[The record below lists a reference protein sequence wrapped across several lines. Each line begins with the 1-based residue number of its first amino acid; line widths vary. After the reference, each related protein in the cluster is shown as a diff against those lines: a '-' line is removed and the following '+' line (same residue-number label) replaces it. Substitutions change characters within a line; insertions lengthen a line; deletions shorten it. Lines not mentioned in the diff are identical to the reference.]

1 MTDWSVIKDGS
12 MLPPGEPKFRRRPA
26 DRPAEILAAA
36 LEVFAARG
44 FQAARL
50 EEVAK
55 RAGVSK
61 GALYL
66 YFETKADLFRAVVT
80 DAISPNIE
88 RVKAVASA
96 DLPLEQVVRMALP
109 MLARQVVSDRRIT
122 GVVKLVIAESRNHP
136 ELAAIWRE
144 TVVEPGVALISGLIA
159 KAQARGEVRPGD
171 PRLFAFG
178 LMGPM
183 VLSMVWRETFEPVGA
198 EPVDVVALAEQHVET
213 VLRGMRP

>member
-1 MTDWSVIKDGS
+1 

-88 RVKAVASA
+88 RVKAVAAA
-96 DLPLEQVVRMALP
+96 DLPLEQVVRMVLP

-136 ELAAIWRE
+136 ELAAIWRD

>member
-1 MTDWSVIKDGS
+1 
-12 MLPPGEPKFRRRPA
+12 MLPPGEPKFRRRPEA
-26 DRPAEILAAA
+26 RPAEILAAA
-36 LEVFAARG
+36 LEVFAERG

-88 RVKAVASA
+88 RVKAMATAEV
-96 DLPLEQVVRMALP
+96 PLETAVRMGIG
-109 MLARQVVSDRRIT
+109 MLARTVVADRRIS

-136 ELAAIWRE
+136 ELATIWHE
-144 TVVEPGVALISGLIA
+144 TVVQPGIALMSGLIA
-159 KAQARGEVRPGD
+159 AAQAKGEVRSGD

-198 EPVDVVALAEQHVET
+198 EPVDVVKLADQHLDT
-213 VLRGMRP
+213 VLKGMRP

>member
-1 MTDWSVIKDGS
+1 
-12 MLPPGEPKFRRRPA
+12 MLPLGEPKFRRRPA

-36 LEVFAARG
+36 LEVFAERG

-96 DLPLEQVVRMALP
+96 EVPFEAAARMALGL
-109 MLARQVVSDRRIT
+109 LARTVVTDRRIS

-136 ELAAIWRE
+136 ELATIWHE
-144 TVVEPGVALISGLIA
+144 TVIEPGLRLISGLIA
-159 KAQARGEVRPGD
+159 AAQERGEVRPGD

-183 VLSMVWRETFEPVGA
+183 LLSMVWRETFEPVGA
-198 EPVDVVALAEQHVET
+198 EPVDVVKLADQHLDTALK
-213 VLRGMRP
+213 GMRP

>member
-1 MTDWSVIKDGS
+1 
-12 MLPPGEPKFRRRPA
+12 MLPAGQPKFRRRPQA
-26 DRPAEILAAA
+26 RPAEILAAA
-36 LEVFAARG
+36 LEVFAERG
-44 FQAARL
+44 FQGARL
-50 EEVAK
+50 EEVAR

-80 DAISPNIE
+80 DAVSPNIE

-96 DLPLEQVVRMALP
+96 DLPLEQAARLALP
-109 MLARQVVSDRRIT
+109 MLARQVVSDRRIS

-136 ELAAIWRE
+136 ELASIWRE
-144 TVVEPGVALISGLIA
+144 TVVEPGMALISRLIA
-159 KAQARGEVRPGD
+159 AAQARGEVRPGD

-198 EPVDVVALAEQHVET
+198 EPIDAVKLAEQHVET

>member
-1 MTDWSVIKDGS
+1 
-12 MLPPGEPKFRRRPA
+12 MLPVGQPKFRRRPA
-26 DRPAEILAAA
+26 DRPAEILSAA
-36 LEVFAARG
+36 LEVFAERG

-50 EEVAK
+50 EEVAR

-80 DAISPNIE
+80 DAISPNLE
-88 RVKAVASA
+88 RTKAVASA
-96 DLPLEQVVRMALP
+96 DVPFEQAVRMGVG
-109 MLARQVVSDRRIT
+109 MLAARVVTDRRIT

-136 ELAAIWRE
+136 ELATIWHE
-144 TVVEPGVALISGLIA
+144 TVVEPGIRLLTGLITA
-159 KAQARGEVRPGD
+159 AQARGEVRPGD

-198 EPVDVVALAEQHVET
+198 PPLDVVALAEQHLDT
-213 VLRGMRP
+213 VLKGMKP

>member
-1 MTDWSVIKDGS
+1 
-12 MLPPGEPKFRRRPA
+12 MLPAGQPKFRRRPA

-36 LEVFAARG
+36 LEVFAERG

-80 DAISPNIE
+80 DAISPNLE
-88 RVKAVASA
+88 HVKALASA
-96 DLPLEQVVRMALP
+96 DVPFEQAARLGVG
-109 MLARQVVSDRRIT
+109 MLARTVVTDRRIT

-136 ELAAIWRE
+136 ELATIWHE
-144 TVVEPGVALISGLIA
+144 TVVEPGLQLMSGLIA
-159 KAQARGEVRPGD
+159 AAQGRGEIRPGD
-171 PRLFAFG
+171 PRLFAMG

-183 VLSMVWRETFEPVGA
+183 VLSMVWRETFEPIGA
-198 EPVDVVALAEQHVET
+198 QRLDVVALAEQHLDT

>member
-1 MTDWSVIKDGS
+1 

-36 LEVFAARG
+36 LEVFAERG

-80 DAISPNIE
+80 EAISPNIE
-88 RVKAVASA
+88 RVTAMASA
-96 DLPLEQVVRMALP
+96 DIPFETAARM
-109 MLARQVVSDRRIT
+109 
-122 GVVKLVIAESRNHP
+122 
-136 ELAAIWRE
+136 
-144 TVVEPGVALISGLIA
+144 
-159 KAQARGEVRPGD
+159 
-171 PRLFAFG
+171 
-178 LMGPM
+178 
-183 VLSMVWRETFEPVGA
+183 VGMCSQYA
-198 EPVDVVALAEQHVET
+198 GG
-213 VLRGMRP
+213 R

>member
-1 MTDWSVIKDGS
+1 
-12 MLPPGEPKFRRRPA
+12 MLPAGQPKFRRRPEA
-26 DRPAEILAAA
+26 RPAEILAAA

-44 FQAARL
+44 FQGARL

-80 DAISPNIE
+80 EAISPNIE
-88 RVKAVASA
+88 RVKAVAAA
-96 DLPLEQVVRMALP
+96 DLPLEQVVRLALP
-109 MLARQVVSDRRIT
+109 MLARQVISDRRIT

-144 TVVEPGVALISGLIA
+144 SVVEPGVQLMSGLIA
-159 KAQARGEVRPGD
+159 AAQARGEVRPGD

-198 EPVDVVALAEQHVET
+198 EPLDVVALAEQHVDT
-213 VLRGMRP
+213 VLRGMKP

>member
-1 MTDWSVIKDGS
+1 MRPAGQ
-12 MLPPGEPKFRRRPA
+12 PKFRRRPEA
-26 DRPAEILAAA
+26 RPAEILAAA

-50 EEVAK
+50 EEVAA

-80 DAISPNIE
+80 DAISPNLE
-88 RVKAVASA
+88 HVKALASA
-96 DLPLEQVVRMALP
+96 TVPFEQAARMGVGV
-109 MLARQVVSDRRIT
+109 LARTVVTDRRIT

-136 ELAAIWRE
+136 ELATIWHE
-144 TVVEPGVALISGLIA
+144 TVVEPGVRLLSGLITA
-159 KAQARGEVRPGD
+159 AQARGEVRAGD

-183 VLSMVWRETFEPVGA
+183 VLSMVWRETFEPIGA
-198 EPVDVVALAEQHVET
+198 QPLDVVALAEQHLDT

>member
-1 MTDWSVIKDGS
+1 
-12 MLPPGEPKFRRRPA
+12 MLPAGQPKFRRRPA
-26 DRPAEILAAA
+26 DRPAEILSAA
-36 LEVFAARG
+36 LQVFAERG

-50 EEVAK
+50 EEVAR

-88 RVKAVASA
+88 RTKAVASA
-96 DLPLEQVVRMALP
+96 EVPFEQAVRMGVG
-109 MLARQVVSDRRIT
+109 MLAARVVTDRRIT

-136 ELAAIWRE
+136 ELATIWHE
-144 TVVEPGVALISGLIA
+144 TVVEPGVQLLSGLIA
-159 KAQARGEVRPGD
+159 AAQARGEVRAGD

-183 VLSMVWRETFEPVGA
+183 ILSMVWRETFEPVGA
-198 EPVDVVALAEQHVET
+198 QPLDVVKLADQHLDT

>member
-1 MTDWSVIKDGS
+1 

-36 LEVFAARG
+36 LEVFAERG
-44 FQAARL
+44 FHSARL
-50 EEVAK
+50 EEVAR

-66 YFETKADLFRAVVT
+66 YFETKADLFRAVVS

-88 RVKAVASA
+88 RVKAMATGAVGF
-96 DLPLEQVVRMALP
+96 EQAARSGIG
-109 MLARQVVSDRRIT
+109 MLARTVVTDRRIT

-136 ELAAIWRE
+136 ELATIWHE
-144 TVVEPGVALISGLIA
+144 TVVEPGIRMMSGLISE
-159 KAQARGEVRPGD
+159 AQKRGEIRSGD
-171 PRLFAFG
+171 PRLYAFS

-183 VLSMVWRETFEPVGA
+183 VLSMVWRETFEPIGA
-198 EPVDVVALAEQHVET
+198 EPVDVVKLADQHLDT
-213 VLRGMRP
+213 ILRGMRP

>member
-1 MTDWSVIKDGS
+1 
-12 MLPPGEPKFRRRPA
+12 MLPAGQPKFRRRPEA
-26 DRPAEILAAA
+26 RPAEILAAA
-36 LEVFAARG
+36 LEVFAERG

-80 DAISPNIE
+80 TAISPNLE
-88 RVKAVASA
+88 HVKALASSTV
-96 DLPLEQVVRMALP
+96 PFEQAARMGVG
-109 MLARQVVSDRRIT
+109 MLARTVVTDRRIT

-136 ELAAIWRE
+136 ELATIWHE
-144 TVVEPGVALISGLIA
+144 TVVEPGVTLISGLIA
-159 KAQARGEVRPGD
+159 AAQARGEVRPGD

-183 VLSMVWRETFEPVGA
+183 VLSMVWRETFEPIGA
-198 EPVDVVALAEQHVET
+198 RPLDVPALAEQHLDT
-213 VLRGMRP
+213 VLKGMRP

>member
-1 MTDWSVIKDGS
+1 
-12 MLPPGEPKFRRRPA
+12 MLPVGEPKFRRRPA
-26 DRPAEILAAA
+26 DRPREILAAA
-36 LEVFAARG
+36 LEVFAAYG

-66 YFETKADLFRAVVT
+66 YFETKADLFRAVVR
-80 DAISPNIE
+80 DAISPN
-88 RVKAVASA
+88 
-96 DLPLEQVVRMALP
+96 LEQVKAMAMAAVPFDQAARMGIG
-109 MLARQVVSDRRIT
+109 MLARKVVTDRRIT

-136 ELAAIWRE
+136 ELATIWHE
-144 TVVEPGVALISGLIA
+144 TVVEPGLQMLSGLIA
-159 KAQARGEVRPGD
+159 EAQRRGEVRAGD
-171 PRLFAFG
+171 PRLFAMG

-198 EPVDVVALAEQHVET
+198 EPLDVVALADQHVDT
-213 VLRGMRP
+213 VLRGMRS

>member
-1 MTDWSVIKDGS
+1 MS
-12 MLPPGEPKFRRRPA
+12 MLPADQPKFRRRPEA
-26 DRPAEILAAA
+26 RPAEILGAA

-80 DAISPNIE
+80 EAISPNIE
-88 RVKAVASA
+88 HVKGLAAASVPFEQAVR
-96 DLPLEQVVRMALP
+96 LGVG
-109 MLARQVVSDRRIT
+109 MLAGKVVTDRRIT

-136 ELAAIWRE
+136 ELATIWHE
-144 TVVEPGVALISGLIA
+144 TVVEPGIQLLTGLIKA
-159 KAQARGEVRPGD
+159 AQARGEIRPGD
-171 PRLFAFG
+171 PRLFAYG

-183 VLSMVWRETFEPVGA
+183 VLSMVWRETFEPIGA
-198 EPVDVVALAEQHVET
+198 EPLDVPALAQQHLDT
-213 VLRGMRP
+213 VLKGMKP

>member
-1 MTDWSVIKDGS
+1 

-36 LEVFAARG
+36 LEVFAERG
-44 FQAARL
+44 FHSARL

-55 RAGVSK
+55 TAGVSK

-66 YFETKADLFRAVVT
+66 YFETKADLFRAVVR
-80 DAISPNIE
+80 DAISPNLDQ
-88 RVKAVASA
+88 VKA
-96 DLPLEQVVRMALP
+96 MAAAAAPFDQAARLGLGL
-109 MLARQVVSDRRIT
+109 LARKVVTDRRIT

-136 ELAAIWRE
+136 ELATIWHE
-144 TVVEPGVALISGLIA
+144 TVVEPGVTLMSGLIA
-159 KAQARGEVRPGD
+159 EAQKRGEVRAGD
-171 PRLFAFG
+171 PRLFAFS

-198 EPVDVVALAEQHVET
+198 QPIDVAKLADQHLDT
-213 VLRGMRP
+213 VLKGMKP

>member
-1 MTDWSVIKDGS
+1 

-36 LEVFAARG
+36 LEVFAERG
-44 FQAARL
+44 FHSARL

-55 RAGVSK
+55 KAGVSK

-66 YFETKADLFRAVVT
+66 YFETKADLFRAVVR
-80 DAISPNIE
+80 DAISPN
-88 RVKAVASA
+88 
-96 DLPLEQVVRMALP
+96 LEQVKAMTAAVAPFDQAARLGLGT
-109 MLARQVVSDRRIT
+109 LARKVVADRRIT

-136 ELAAIWRE
+136 ELATIWHE
-144 TVVEPGVALISGLIA
+144 TVVEPGVQLMSRLIA
-159 KAQARGEVRPGD
+159 EAQARGEVRAGD
-171 PRLFAFG
+171 PRLFAFS

-198 EPVDVVALAEQHVET
+198 LPIDVGKLADQHLDT
-213 VLRGMRP
+213 VLKGMKP

>member
-1 MTDWSVIKDGS
+1 
-12 MLPPGEPKFRRRPA
+12 MLPAGQPKFRRRPEA
-26 DRPAEILAAA
+26 RPAEILAAA

-44 FQAARL
+44 FQGARL

-80 DAISPNIE
+80 DAISPSIE
-88 RVKAVASA
+88 RVKAMASA
-96 DLPLEQVVRMALP
+96 EVPFETAARMGLG
-109 MLARQVVSDRRIT
+109 MMARTVAVDRRIS

-144 TVVEPGVALISGLIA
+144 TVVEPGVTLISGLIA
-159 KAQARGEVRPGD
+159 AAQARGEVRPGD
-171 PRLFAFG
+171 PRLYAFG

-198 EPVDVVALAEQHVET
+198 EPIDVPALADQHLDT
-213 VLRGMRP
+213 VLKGMRP

>member
-1 MTDWSVIKDGS
+1 
-12 MLPPGEPKFRRRPA
+12 MLPPGEPKFRRRPEA
-26 DRPAEILAAA
+26 RPAEILAAA

-88 RVKAVASA
+88 RVKAMASA
-96 DLPLEQVVRMALP
+96 EVPFETAVRTGIG
-109 MLARQVVSDRRIT
+109 MLARTVVTDRRIS

-136 ELAAIWRE
+136 ELATIWHE
-144 TVVEPGVALISGLIA
+144 TVVEPGLELVGGLIA
-159 KAQARGEVRPGD
+159 AAQARGEVRAGD

-178 LMGPM
+178 IMGPM
-183 VLSMVWRETFEPVGA
+183 LLSMVWRETFEPIGA
-198 EPVDVVALAEQHVET
+198 DPIDVAKLADQHLDT
-213 VLRGMRP
+213 VLKGMRP

>member
-1 MTDWSVIKDGS
+1 

-36 LEVFAARG
+36 LEVFAERG

-80 DAISPNIE
+80 DAISPNLE
-88 RVKAVASA
+88 RVKMMAAAAV
-96 DLPLEQVVRMALP
+96 PFEQAVRMGVG
-109 MLARQVVSDRRIT
+109 MLARTVVTDRRIT

-136 ELAAIWRE
+136 ELATIWHE
-144 TVVEPGVALISGLIA
+144 TVVQPGITLMSGLIA
-159 KAQARGEVRPGD
+159 AAQARGEVRPGD

-178 LMGPM
+178 IMGPM

-198 EPVDVVALAEQHVET
+198 EPVDVAKLADQHLDT
-213 VLRGMRP
+213 VLRGMRL

>member
-1 MTDWSVIKDGS
+1 
-12 MLPPGEPKFRRRPA
+12 MLPPGEPKFRRRPEA
-26 DRPAEILAAA
+26 RPAEILAAA

-88 RVKAVASA
+88 RVKAMASA
-96 DLPLEQVVRMALP
+96 EVPFETAVRMGIG
-109 MLARQVVSDRRIT
+109 MLARTVVTDRRIS

-136 ELAAIWRE
+136 ELATIWHE
-144 TVVEPGVALISGLIA
+144 TVVEPGLELVGGLIA
-159 KAQARGEVRPGD
+159 AAQARGEVRAGD

-178 LMGPM
+178 IMGPM
-183 VLSMVWRETFEPVGA
+183 LLSMVWRETFEPVGA
-198 EPVDVVALAEQHVET
+198 DPIDVAKLADQHLDT
-213 VLRGMRP
+213 VLKGMRP

>member
-1 MTDWSVIKDGS
+1 
-12 MLPPGEPKFRRRPA
+12 MLPPGQPKFRRRPA
-26 DRPAEILAAA
+26 DRPAEILSAA
-36 LEVFAARG
+36 LEVFAERG

-88 RVKAVASA
+88 RVKAVAAA

-109 MLARQVVSDRRIT
+109 MLARQVVTDRRIT

-136 ELAAIWRE
+136 ELATIWRE
-144 TVVEPGVALISGLIA
+144 TVVEPGIQLMSGLIA
-159 KAQARGEVRPGD
+159 AAQARGEVRAGD

-198 EPVDVVALAEQHVET
+198 EPIDVAALADQHLDT
-213 VLRGMRP
+213 VLKGMRP

>member
-1 MTDWSVIKDGS
+1 
-12 MLPPGEPKFRRRPA
+12 MLPAGEPKFRRRPA

-36 LEVFAARG
+36 LEVFAERG

-80 DAISPNIE
+80 DAISPNLD
-88 RVKAVASA
+88 RVKVMTSA
-96 DLPLEQVVRMALP
+96 DVSVEQALRMGVG
-109 MLARQVVSDRRIT
+109 MLARTVVTDRRIT

-136 ELAAIWRE
+136 ELASIWHE
-144 TVVEPGVALISGLIA
+144 TVVEPGIRLMTGLIA
-159 KAQARGEVRPGD
+159 AGQARGEVRAGD
-171 PRLFAFG
+171 PRLFAYG
-178 LMGPM
+178 VMGPM
-183 VLSMVWRETFEPVGA
+183 ILSMVWRETFEPVGA
-198 EPVDVVALAEQHVET
+198 EPLDVVKLADQHLDT
-213 VLRGMRP
+213 VLRGMKP

>member
-1 MTDWSVIKDGS
+1 
-12 MLPPGEPKFRRRPA
+12 MLPLGEPKFRRRPA

-36 LEVFAARG
+36 LEVFAERG
-44 FQAARL
+44 FHSARL

-66 YFETKADLFRAVVT
+66 YFETKADLFRAVVS

-88 RVKAVASA
+88 RVKAMATGAVGF
-96 DLPLEQVVRMALP
+96 EQAARTGIG
-109 MLARQVVSDRRIT
+109 MLARTVVTDRRIT

-136 ELAAIWRE
+136 ELATIWHE
-144 TVVEPGVALISGLIA
+144 TVVEPGIQMMS
-159 KAQARGEVRPGD
+159 AQITEAQKRGEVRPGD
-171 PRLFAFG
+171 PRLYAFS

-183 VLSMVWRETFEPVGA
+183 VLSMVWRETFEPIGA
-198 EPVDVVALAEQHVET
+198 APVDVVKLADQHLDT
-213 VLRGMRP
+213 ILRGMRP

>member
-1 MTDWSVIKDGS
+1 
-12 MLPPGEPKFRRRPA
+12 MLPAGQPKFRRRPA

-36 LEVFAARG
+36 LEVFAERG

-80 DAISPNIE
+80 EAISPNIE
-88 RVKAVASA
+88 RIKAMASA
-96 DLPLEQVVRMALP
+96 EVPFETAARMGLG
-109 MLARQVVSDRRIT
+109 MLARTVVTDRRVT

-136 ELAAIWRE
+136 ELATIWHE
-144 TVVEPGVALISGLIA
+144 TVVEPGLQLMGGLIA
-159 KAQARGEVRPGD
+159 SAQARGEVRPGD

-198 EPVDVVALAEQHVET
+198 PALDVVALAEQHLDT
-213 VLRGMRP
+213 VLKGMRP

>member
-1 MTDWSVIKDGS
+1 
-12 MLPPGEPKFRRRPA
+12 MLPAGQPKFRRRPEA
-26 DRPAEILAAA
+26 RPAEILAAA
-36 LEVFAARG
+36 LEVFAERG

-50 EEVAK
+50 EEVAR

-80 DAISPNIE
+80 DAVSPNIE

-96 DLPLEQVVRMALP
+96 DLPLEQAARLALP
-109 MLARQVVSDRRIT
+109 MLARQVVSDRRIS

-136 ELAAIWRE
+136 ELASIWRE
-144 TVVEPGVALISGLIA
+144 TVVEPGMALISRLIA
-159 KAQARGEVRPGD
+159 AAQARGEVRPGD

-198 EPVDVVALAEQHVET
+198 EPIDAVKLAEQHVET